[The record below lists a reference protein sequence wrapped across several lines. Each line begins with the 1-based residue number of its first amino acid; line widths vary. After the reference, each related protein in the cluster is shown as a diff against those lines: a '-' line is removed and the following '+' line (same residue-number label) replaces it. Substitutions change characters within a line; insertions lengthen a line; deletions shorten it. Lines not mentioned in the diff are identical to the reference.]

1 MAMRH
6 SCTSSGSIEVMVL
19 GSSVTVTI
27 RSVFSSKTCGGRAM
41 VLPIEPYRDGAAMR
55 GEPLRLRQGDGRRR
69 QLGQR
74 ARVAAEQRRAIHE
87 IEDTEARGVAGRAR
101 GR

>member
-19 GSSVTVTI
+19 GSSVTATI
-27 RSVFSSKTCGGRAM
+27 RSVFSSKTCGVRAM

-55 GEPLRLRQGDGRRR
+55 GKPLRLGQSDGGGCEFRQRTGI
-69 QLGQR
+69 
-74 ARVAAEQRRAIHE
+74 ATEQRRALHE
-87 IEDTEARGVAGRAR
+87 IEDAEAGSIAGRTR